1 MDRAGR
7 FRMSS
12 ERWYLSLEKTAVAAS
27 SLGDDLGNNV
37 HEPLFEPSFH
47 IQDTVGGGSEFCF
60 EGKLSESFFSFLFQS
75 SGSDGFGIS

>member
-7 FRMSS
+7 FRMSRD
-12 ERWYLSLEKTAVAAS
+12 RWYLCLEKTAVAAS

-37 HEPLFEPSFH
+37 HELLFESGFH

-60 EGKLSESFFSFLFQS
+60 EGKLSESFFLLLLQP